1 MVESTPGPVLGCRHT
16 DSHSAAFDC
25 IDFAGGWECFE
36 DMAILLAGI
45 PQVQG
50 QLGPAAAVYQAVT
63 VEDRLLELDT
73 VVSVRSWTFL
83 RRFPTPS
90 PPQDTAGSTEP
101 AVVVLAAEPLAFWNH
116 VKSSPLQYSRNDVEA
131 THVLEQ
137 ATLRDRIAAKRSAL
151 QMQDVKKSLPRLRVR
166 TLRLLRPPI
175 SATASTMYN
184 GLVQRPSPI

>member
-1 MVESTPGPVLGCRHT
+1 
-16 DSHSAAFDC
+16 
-25 IDFAGGWECFE
+25 
-36 DMAILLAGI
+36 MAILLADI

-73 VVSVRSWTFL
+73 VVIVRSWTFL

-90 PPQDTAGSTEP
+90 PPQDTAGSTEL

-131 THVLEQ
+131 AQALEQ
-137 ATLRDRIAAKRSAL
+137 ATLQDRIAGKRSAL
-151 QMQDVKKSLPRLRVR
+151 QMQDVKKSLPRLRADFASS
-166 TLRLLRPPI
+166 PPP
-175 SATASTMYN
+175 N
-184 GLVQRPSPI
+184 